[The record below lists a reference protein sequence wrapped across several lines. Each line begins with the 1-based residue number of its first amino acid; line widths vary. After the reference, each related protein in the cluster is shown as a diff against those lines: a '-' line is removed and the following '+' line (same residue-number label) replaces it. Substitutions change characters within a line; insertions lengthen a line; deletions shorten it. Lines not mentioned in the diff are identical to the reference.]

1 MSLSSREVIMK
12 QILYTVL
19 GLAVSALFGAA
30 RADVVVSP
38 SIAGPAAAGTG
49 ANASFFMINDNWRGS
64 TVAWNESTRQYGT
77 NLSAP
82 GFAPIGSFSWG
93 TGLWGRAD
101 WNTINQPGTTAPIV
115 ASVNTLATSIMFGD
129 TCYGQNP
136 TFGAAT
142 LPLSGSATPSA
153 CPGAA
158 APVPFNANNWTSR
171 FTGFIR
177 VTDPGAYNFSV
188 GSDDG
193 FFFDLYG
200 GGGTKLSIGRDFLNA
215 RTRDSFNENLVL
227 SQGLYQFELGSW
239 DRLEAGFVDLRWKLP
254 GATDYTLIPAQ
265 NLVASASSVDL
276 PGTVALGAAAGFFG
290 WAARRRRNRV

>member
-1 MSLSSREVIMK
+1 MK
-12 QILYTVL
+12 RALTVVL
-19 GLAVSALFGAA
+19 GVAVSALCGAA
-30 RADVVVSP
+30 HADVVVSP
-38 SIAGPAAAGTG
+38 SIAGPADPGTG
-49 ANASFFMINDNWRGS
+49 ALASFFMINDNWRGS
-64 TVAWNESTRQYGT
+64 TVAWNETTRSYGT
-77 NLSAP
+77 DVSAP
-82 GFAPIGSFSWG
+82 GFAPIGSFGWG

-101 WNTINQPGTTAPIV
+101 WNTINQAGTTAPIV
-115 ASVNTLATSIMFGD
+115 ASVNTLAPSIVFGD

-136 TFGAAT
+136 TLGVGAG
-142 LPLSGSATPSA
+142 LPFAGSATPSA

-158 APVPFNANNWTSR
+158 GPVAFNANNWTSR

-200 GGGTKLSIGRDFLNA
+200 AGGTKLSMGRDFLNA
-215 RTRDSFNENLVL
+215 RTRDSFSQNLVL
-227 SQGLYQFELGSW
+227 SQGLYQFELGAW

-265 NLVASASSVDL
+265 NLVASASSSVDL
-276 PGTVALGAAAGFFG
+276 PGTLALGAAAGFFG
-290 WAARRRRNRV
+290 WAARRRRPGA